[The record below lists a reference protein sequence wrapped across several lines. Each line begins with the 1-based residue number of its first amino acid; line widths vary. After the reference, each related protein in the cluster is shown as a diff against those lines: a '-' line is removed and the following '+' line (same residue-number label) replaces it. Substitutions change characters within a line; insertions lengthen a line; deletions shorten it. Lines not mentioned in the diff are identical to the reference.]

1 MREPKKA
8 LLMAIIIVLAA
19 VFLATPFIARS
30 AMGNDAL
37 IGQAS
42 YFHLGVAQNLLQ
54 PGSYPLPDV
63 TPTLFDWFL
72 AGLLTVASPAV
83 LSKAV
88 PIALGV
94 AAAWLFM
101 SKAGS
106 LVASEKER
114 ALAGLFLIISPLFII
129 TFTSLSPFSLALVLG
144 LAAWRFQDS
153 SRIGSGLL
161 LLSALF
167 VDARAF
173 ILTALLMTAYGLLK
187 GSWRGPAV
195 TGAAGLLVMVALDAF
210 WGFLA
215 SEQLALGSA
224 MGGFFVS
231 LGADMGYSFFILLL
245 ALIGLMARWSRHRS
259 AVAASL
265 LMAGVFFFSF
275 SDPLTRILM
284 APVLALLAA
293 RGGRELLERQW
304 SVRLVRDVTLF
315 LVALSLLFTLVL
327 TLSEQSEEEPSLA
340 QLEALQFLRTVPEGE
355 VVLSSPD
362 NGVFVQRIARRQ
374 AFLDRVGGDPSLEAE
389 RRRVADRI
397 FSAQRLDP
405 AASLLESHG
414 ISHVLVDQEMRH
426 GGVWTAEEQGL
437 LFLMEHSDRFVKVYD
452 RLGVA
457 VYRFVDG

>member
-8 LLMAIIIVLAA
+8 LVITVIIALAA
-19 VFLATPFIARS
+19 VFLATPFIVRS

-37 IGQAS
+37 VGEAS
-42 YFHLGVAQNLLQ
+42 YFHLGVAQNILQ

-72 AGLLTVASPAV
+72 AGFLTITSPAV

-88 PIALGV
+88 PLVLGLL
-94 AAAWLFM
+94 AAWLFA

-106 LVASEKER
+106 LVSDEKER
-114 ALAGLFLIISPLFII
+114 ALAGLFFVISPLFIV

-144 LAAWRFQDS
+144 LAAWRLQDS
-153 SRIGSGLL
+153 SRVGSGLL
-161 LLSALF
+161 LLSVLF
-167 VDARAF
+167 VDAQAF
-173 ILTALLMTAYGLLK
+173 ILTTLLMTAYGLLK
-187 GSWRGPAV
+187 GSWRGPVA
-195 TGAAGLLVMVALDAF
+195 TGVLGILVMAALDAF
-210 WGFLA
+210 KGFLA

-245 ALIGLMARWSRHRS
+245 ALIGLMARWSRQRS

-265 LMAGVFFFSF
+265 IMVGVFIFSF

-284 APVLALLAA
+284 APVLAILAS
-293 RGGRELLERQW
+293 RGGVELLERQW

-327 TLSEQSEEEPSLA
+327 TLSEQAEEEPSLA
-340 QLEALQFLRTVPEGE
+340 KLEALQFLRTVPEDE
-355 VVLSSPD
+355 VVLSSPE
-362 NGVFVQRIARRQ
+362 NGVFIQRIARRQ
-374 AFLDRVGGDPSLEAE
+374 AFLDHVEMDQHVEAE
-389 RRRVADRI
+389 RRRAADNI

-414 ISHVLVDQEMRH
+414 ISHVLVDQDMRH

-437 LFLMEHSDRFVKVYD
+437 LFLMEHNDRFVKVYD
-452 RLGVA
+452 RKSVA
-457 VYRFVDG
+457 VYRFFDG